1 MAFTENEL
9 MALQMQG
16 ATVWKWDCLSEMW
29 QSNKEVGDFGDS
41 NGNYRLSKPADRY
54 NLRSRSCSSR
64 G

>member
-29 QSNKEVGDFGDS
+29 QSNKEVGDFGDDS
-41 NGNYRLSKPADRY
+41 GIYRLSKPADRY
-54 NLRSRSCSSR
+54 SLRSQPCSSR